1 MIMDDRKRRILQAI
15 IDDYIDSAEPIG
27 SRTIARKHE
36 LGLSSATIR
45 NEMADLEEMGY
56 LVQPHTSAGRVP
68 SDKGYRLYVDEL
80 MRVRELNEEEIERIR
95 LDMETRINELSQL
108 FRQAS
113 AVLSRFTRYTSVAV
127 TPPVKTTTLKTIQI
141 VPIESGKAMVVVVT
155 NAGAIRNSLIMLPE
169 GISDDMLTVISNILR
184 SKLKGVVLEKIS
196 VELADDLEIE
206 FGLSKEITVPI
217 LEAARCCVAQ
227 DESSEVFVEG
237 TTNIFNHPEF
247 RDIVKARDFMSIL
260 DEKARLIK
268 LLFDSAEH
276 TGIRVRIGNENVM
289 NGIKEYSLVTA
300 SYNMSDIV
308 VGSIGIIG
316 PTRMEYPKVISSMR
330 YIKKLMD
337 KEVSNLLG
345 IDADRE
351 K

>member
-1 MIMDDRKRRILQAI
+1 MDDRKRRILQAI

-45 NEMADLEEMGY
+45 NEMADLEDMGY

-80 MRVRELNEEEIERIR
+80 MRVRELNKEEIESIR
-95 LDMETRINELSQL
+95 LEMETRINELSQL
-108 FRQAS
+108 IRQAS
-113 AVLSRFTRYTSVAV
+113 AVLSRFTKYISVAV
-127 TPPVKTTTLKTIQI
+127 TPPLKTTILKAIQI
-141 VPIESGKAMVVVVT
+141 VPIETGKAMVIVVT
-155 NAGAIRNSLIMLPE
+155 NSGTVRNSLVMLPE
-169 GISDDMLTVISNILR
+169 NVSDDMMIVISNILN

-196 VELADDLEIE
+196 ADLADDLEIE
-206 FGLSKEITVPI
+206 LGLSKEITVPI
-217 LEAARCCVAQ
+217 LEGARCCFNQ
-227 DESSEVFVEG
+227 DESKEVFIEG

-260 DEKARLIK
+260 DKKASLSK
-268 LLFDSAEH
+268 LLCNYAEQE
-276 TGIRVRIGNENVM
+276 GIRVRIGNENDM
-289 NGIKEYSLVTA
+289 SGIKEYSLVTA
-300 SYNMSDIV
+300 TYNLADIV

-330 YIKKLMD
+330 YIKKIMD

-345 IDADRE
+345 LDAE
-351 K
+351 KEK